1 MKLLWIRCSWEPQ
14 VLIHVF
20 LACTRCGTGRFVLFL
35 NFIIQYFP
43 AIFAFFPSDFRGNT
57 LHHYGYMYAH
67 LLCSMFSVDFVFV
80 LSGIV
85 VGIEE
90 YTGDLGDKRTVRYA
104 LRHSIH
110 SPLKQTRCITYE
122 NDLSVVT
129 TSHDSTFSINQH
141 NAKFWLTVFVY
152 FVYTS
157 ENRWYNNTQYND
169 KK

>member
-1 MKLLWIRCSWEPQ
+1 MAAAGFDSCLFSMHKMWHRTFCFVFKLYHSIFS
-14 VLIHVF
+14 
-20 LACTRCGTGRFVLFL
+20 
-35 NFIIQYFP
+35 

-67 LLCSMFSVDFVFV
+67 LFCSMFSVDFVFV

-90 YTGDLGDKRTVRYA
+90 YTGDFGDKRTVRYA

-141 NAKFWLTVFVY
+141 NAKF
-152 FVYTS
+152 
-157 ENRWYNNTQYND
+157 
-169 KK
+169 